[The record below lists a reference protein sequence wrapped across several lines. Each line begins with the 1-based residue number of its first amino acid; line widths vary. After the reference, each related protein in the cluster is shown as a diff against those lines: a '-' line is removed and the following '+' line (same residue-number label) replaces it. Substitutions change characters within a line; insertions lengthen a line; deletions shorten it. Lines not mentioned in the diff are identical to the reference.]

1 MSASHFIQ
9 NGFTRIFADRSSMR
23 LKACLREFTEELPM
37 LALRSSGGSKP
48 AWLVS
53 VEKLHSQS
61 QQELD
66 TANIETAWR
75 LQKHALRLSM
85 HGFSEQER
93 HHRAVILARE
103 VGSEDKLKSWRRDA
117 VRVLLGCTKDAPE
130 TPAVRIGVNEL
141 IEAQRLIDEQHDNQ
155 YQKLVILRS
164 RLILLSL
171 VALVVVVGWIAF
183 VPFPSLPQTTSSLLP
198 QNASLAW
205 GCMVAAAMLGAVISG
220 FTSTLSAG
228 VRQRIPLELAQT
240 AVTFG
245 RFALAAVSGI
255 TAILLLRSGFLN
267 LGAITEYGELGVAVA
282 AGFSERYLLKALTG
296 GGSAGS

>member
-1 MSASHFIQ
+1 MSASHAVQ
-9 NGFTRIFADRSSMR
+9 KRLTRIFADRSSVQLKVR
-23 LKACLREFTEELPM
+23 LMEFTEELPLIAM
-37 LALRSSGGSKP
+37 RSSGGFKP

-61 QQELD
+61 QLELNA
-66 TANIETAWR
+66 ANTETAWK
-75 LQKHALRLSM
+75 LHKHAQRLRM
-85 HGFSEQER
+85 HGFTDQER
-93 HHRAVILARE
+93 HHRAVLLAQE
-103 VGSEDKLKSWRRDA
+103 VGSAGKLSSWRRDA

-155 YQKLVILRS
+155 YRKLAILRS

-171 VALVVVVGWIAF
+171 AAFLVVGGWIAL

-198 QNASLAW
+198 KNAPLAW
-205 GCMVAAAMLGAVISG
+205 GCVVAAALLGAVISG
-220 FTSTLSAG
+220 FTSTLTAG

-240 AVTFG
+240 AVTLG

-255 TAILLLRSGFLN
+255 AAILLLRSGFLN
-267 LGAITEYGELGVAVA
+267 LGALTEYGELGLAVA
-282 AGFSERYLLKALTG
+282 AGFSERYLLKALSG
-296 GGSAGS
+296 GGTAS